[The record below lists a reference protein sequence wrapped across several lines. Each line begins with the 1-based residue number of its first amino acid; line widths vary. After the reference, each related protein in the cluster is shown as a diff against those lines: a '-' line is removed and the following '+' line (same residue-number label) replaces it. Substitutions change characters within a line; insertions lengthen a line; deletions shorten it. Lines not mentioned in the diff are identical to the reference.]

1 MYNVLLVSIVQQSDS
16 VIHMTYTYS
25 IASLFQILFP
35 YMSLEYWVEF
45 LVLYSRSLLAI
56 YLIYSSERERECV
69 CVHPDKDEAVGLAGP
84 FSVNGPRR
92 RWNLYMISILCNS
105 SP

>member
-1 MYNVLLVSIVQQSDS
+1 M
-16 VIHMTYTYS
+16 
-25 IASLFQILFP
+25 
-35 YMSLEYWVEF
+35 
-45 LVLYSRSLLAI
+45 LYSRSLLAI

-92 RWNLYMISILCNS
+92 R
-105 SP
+105 